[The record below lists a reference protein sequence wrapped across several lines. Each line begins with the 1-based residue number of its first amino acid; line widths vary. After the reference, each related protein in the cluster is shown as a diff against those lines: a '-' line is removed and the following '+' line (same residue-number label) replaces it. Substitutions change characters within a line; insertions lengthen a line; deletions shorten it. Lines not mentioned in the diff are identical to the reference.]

1 MTHPLRRGLAG
12 LALFGATA
20 ASAAF
25 VPMAQ
30 ADDPIVVGGLN
41 YTEHL
46 ILTTAT
52 TDLLEATGYEV
63 EQRDGM
69 GTSVLRQAQENG
81 QVDLYWEYT
90 GNAVILFHKQEQP
103 ADAVATYAAAKR
115 LDAEQGLVWLE
126 PSDTNNTYA
135 LAMRGDDAEERN
147 IHSLSDLASAL
158 QEGADLTL
166 ASNAEFYARDDGLR
180 PLQQAYG
187 FRFPRDKVKRM
198 DTGLT
203 YNALRSGD
211 VDVALVFAT
220 DGRNGAFD
228 FEVLD
233 DDKHFFPVYQLA
245 PVVRQEVLDSHP
257 DLAPLLNRMAAA
269 LDDDVL
275 VDLNSRVDVDKQS
288 IDKVAHDF
296 LAEQGLL

>member
-1 MTHPLRRGLAG
+1 MKQALKAQLA
-12 LALFGATA
+12 ALGVASLVA
-20 ASAAF
+20 APSIH
-25 VPMAQ
+25 
-30 ADDPIVVGGLN
+30 ADEPIVVGGLN

-52 TDLLEATGYEV
+52 TDLLEANGYDV

-69 GTSVLRQAQENG
+69 GTSVLRRAQENG

-90 GNAVILFHKQEQP
+90 GNSVILFHKQDQP
-103 ADAVATYAAAKR
+103 VGASATYDEAKR
-115 LDAEQGLVWLE
+115 LDAEEGLVWLD

-135 LAMRGDDAEERN
+135 LAMRADDADKRD
-147 IHSLSDLASAL
+147 IHSLSDLARAMND
-158 QEGADLTL
+158 GADLVL

-180 PLQQAYG
+180 PLQEAYG
-187 FRFPRDKVKRM
+187 FRFPREDVKRM

-203 YNALRSGD
+203 YNALQSGN

-233 DDKHFFPVYQLA
+233 DDKQFFPVYQLA
-245 PVVRQEVLDSHP
+245 PVVRQEVLNAHP
-257 DLAPLLNRMAAA
+257 DLASLLNRMSAA
-269 LDDDVL
+269 LNDDVL
-275 VDLNSRVDVDKQS
+275 IDLNSRVDVGEQS
-288 IDKVAHDF
+288 INKVAHDF
-296 LAEQGLL
+296 LVEHDLL

>member
-103 ADAVATYAAAKR
+103 ADAAATYAAAKR

-135 LAMRGDDAEERN
+135 LAMRGDDAEERD

-257 DLAPLLNRMAAA
+257 DLAPLLNQMAAA

>member
-1 MTHPLRRGLAG
+1 MNYLKKGLLGTA
-12 LALFGATA
+12 LAISSVMS
-20 ASAAF
+20 SAY
-25 VPMAQ
+25 
-30 ADDPIVVGGLN
+30 ADDPIIVGGLN

-52 TDLLEATGYEV
+52 TELLEAKGYDV
-63 EQRDGM
+63 EQKDGM

-81 QVDLYWEYT
+81 QVGLYWEYT
-90 GNAVILFHKQEQP
+90 GNSVILFHKQDQP
-103 ADAVATYAAAKR
+103 ADAAATYADAKR
-115 LDAEQGLVWLE
+115 FDAEEGLIWLD

-135 LAMRGDDAEERN
+135 LAMRADDAEARD
-147 IHSLSDLASAL
+147 IHSLSDLAAAMDK
-158 QEGADLTL
+158 GADLTL

-187 FRFPRDKVKRM
+187 FRFPRESVKRM

-203 YNALRSGD
+203 YNALQSGN

-245 PVVRQEVLDSHP
+245 PVVRQDVLDANP
-257 DLAPLLNRMAAA
+257 DLAPLLNTMSAA
-269 LDDDVL
+269 LNDDVL
-275 VDLNSRVDVDKQS
+275 IDLNSRVDVDKQP
-288 IDKVAHDF
+288 IDKVAHEF
-296 LAEQGLL
+296 LAEHDLI

>member
-1 MTHPLRRGLAG
+1 MTHLLKTGLLG
-12 LALFGATA
+12 LGLL
-20 ASAAF
+20 SAA
-25 VPMAQ
+25 VTTAIAAPAAQ
-30 ADDPIVVGGLN
+30 AEDTIVVGGLN

-52 TDLLEATGYEV
+52 TDLLEANGYDV
-63 EQRDGM
+63 EQKDGM

-81 QVDLYWEYT
+81 QVGLYWEYT
-90 GNAVILFHKQEQP
+90 GNSVILFHKQDQP
-103 ADAVATYAAAKR
+103 ADAAATYAAAKR
-115 LDAEQGLVWLE
+115 LDAEEGLVWLD

-135 LAMRGDDAEERN
+135 LAMRADDADARD
-147 IHSLSDLASAL
+147 IHSLSDLAAAMNKD
-158 QEGADLTL
+158 ADLTL

-187 FRFPRDKVKRM
+187 FRFPRESVKRM

-203 YNALRSGD
+203 YNALQSGNA
-211 VDVALVFAT
+211 DVALVFAT

-245 PVVRQEVLDSHP
+245 PVVRQDVLDAHP
-257 DLAPLLNRMAAA
+257 ELAPLLNRMSAA
-269 LDDDVL
+269 LNDDVL
-275 VDLNSRVDVDKQS
+275 IDLNSRVDVDKQP
-288 IDKVAHDF
+288 IDKVAHAF
-296 LAEQGLL
+296 LVEHDLI